1 MDVVVPVVTV
11 GAVLVIGLGA
21 SLAAFPAGAVSFPT
35 RLASVFGLGCAV
47 GIFTGTVLV
56 LLGIFE
62 PVAVTVLLAVVTAA
76 CFVGAFRRSSP
87 REHLSALREEL
98 GRDSV
103 VLWLGLAVLLFVA
116 ILWLDTPEQPLR
128 GGWRYWADGL
138 ELADRGGI
146 PEFTAQWSVALPVAI
161 SKVGGNAFLGE
172 LSFLFRES
180 PFVGMGVALWLSA
193 VGYAAGLFAL
203 GRELGLRWTAPALP
217 LLGIASSELPGGI
230 VLSAGEA
237 SSKFMFYEHEDLG
250 RMLAAVAAAVIV
262 SRGEEERPLGR
273 MIAGGVL
280 LSAAA
285 LTHLIPAVV
294 FAALIGGI
302 LVARVALLPKRARTA
317 KLAGGTALVAVALT
331 VTPLAA
337 AKGEIGFE
345 GAGNPGKYTLFRGN
359 KDPTAAVKGIRRP
372 PRLKSESRWYRPP
385 LTTTRLAAE
394 AAVGRELTRAG
405 AATLGLIGILASVV
419 IIVFGSNYLRTLVGG
434 AAGVTVA
441 ILGIALFFSF
451 RYAFYAQATFGERR
465 LFEYASLPLIL
476 LVLGVL
482 EVASARLARRS
493 VLVGGAFALAV
504 TLGAALASAGDAGLL
519 GKDLTRPSPSVTA
532 AVTTPCDSR
541 LLVGGGRT
549 RGSFQSLTGRIS
561 LTEGLEPFLR
571 PEIVNEVLNVRAATA
586 RFLRNPDRYANVL
599 TEREVDFVIAN
610 RRAALDEARDLSFV
624 REIDGVAVYE
634 VLASDADRNL
644 PRPPESAGYHCF
656 HEVPD

>member
-1 MDVVVPVVTV
+1 MGVVVPVVTV
-11 GAVLVIGLGA
+11 GAVMVIGLGI

-47 GIFTGTVLV
+47 MILVGTVLV

-62 PVAVTVLLAVVTAA
+62 PVPVIVLTAAVTAVCYV
-76 CFVGAFRRSSP
+76 VGFRRSSL
-87 REHLSALREEL
+87 REHLSALREEFVH
-98 GRDSV
+98 DSV
-103 VLWLGLAVLLFVA
+103 FLWLGLGVLLFVA
-116 ILWLDTPEQPLR
+116 ISWLGAPEQPLR

-180 PFVGMGVALWLSA
+180 PFLGMGAALWLSA

-217 LLGIASSELPGGI
+217 LLAIASSSLPGGI

-237 SSKFMFYEHEDLG
+237 SSKFGFYEHEDLG
-250 RMLAAVAAAVIV
+250 RMLAAVAAATIV
-262 SRGEEERPLGR
+262 SRGEEQRPIGR
-273 MIAGGVL
+273 MVAGGVL

-294 FAALIGGI
+294 FAALIGGV
-302 LVARVALLPKRARTA
+302 LVARVALFPGHARTA
-317 KLAGGTALVAVALT
+317 KLAGGTALIAVALT
-331 VTPLAA
+331 ATPLAA
-337 AKGEIGFE
+337 AKGDIGFE
-345 GAGNPGKYTLFRGN
+345 GAGSPERYTLFRG
-359 KDPTAAVKGIRRP
+359 KYDSTAAVKSLMRS
-372 PRLKSESRWYRPP
+372 PRLKSESRWYKSP

-394 AAVGRELTRAG
+394 AAVGRDLTRTG
-405 AATLGLIGILASVV
+405 AATLGLLGVFASVV
-419 IIVFGSNYLRTLVGG
+419 IVVFGSNYLRTLVGG
-434 AAGVTVA
+434 AAGLTVA
-441 ILGIALFFSF
+441 ILGIALFFSY

-465 LFEYASLPLIL
+465 LFEYAALPLIL
-476 LVLGVL
+476 LALAVM
-482 EVASARLARRS
+482 EVASTRLARRS
-493 VLVGGAFALAV
+493 VVVGGALALVV
-504 TLGAALASAGDAGLL
+504 TLGAALASAGNLGLL
-519 GKDLTRPSPSVTA
+519 GKNLTRSSPYMAA

-571 PEIVNEVLNVRAATA
+571 PLIVNEVLNVRAATK
-586 RFLRNPDRYANVL
+586 RFLRDPDRFSNVL
-599 TEREVDFVIAN
+599 SERDVDFVIA
-610 RRAALDEARDLSFV
+610 RRSVAIDQARDLSLV
-624 REIDGVAVYE
+624 REVDGLAIYD
-634 VLASDADRNL
+634 VLERDADRSL
-644 PRPPESAGYHCF
+644 PRPPQSAGYHCF